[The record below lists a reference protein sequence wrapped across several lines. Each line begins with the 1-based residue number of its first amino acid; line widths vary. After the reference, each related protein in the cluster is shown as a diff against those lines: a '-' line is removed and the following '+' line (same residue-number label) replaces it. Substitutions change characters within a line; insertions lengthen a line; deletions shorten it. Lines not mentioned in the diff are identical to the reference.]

1 MFEEVMA
8 NNIDRWAEDFLAAL
22 AGMRPAG
29 GWLGEGFWR
38 LFSAR
43 V

>member
-1 MFEEVMA
+1 M
-8 NNIDRWAEDFLAAL
+8 NHDIDWWAEDFLSAL
-22 AGMRPAG
+22 AEMRPAG